1 MLGIQRVTGLVLH
14 LQRLLT
20 AIALGA
26 AALFFTL
33 LALRDEVHLFP
44 VGLGD
49 SLGHYALV
57 ESAQQLLDSFPIAS
71 FDSHSFA

>member
-1 MLGIQRVTGLVLH
+1 MLH
-14 LQRLLT
+14 LHRLFA
-20 AIALGA
+20 AIALGT

-49 SLGHYALV
+49 SLGHYALI
-57 ESAQQLLDSFPIAS
+57 EAAQQLLDSFPIAS
-71 FDSHSFA
+71 FNSHSFA